1 MDRLAELLGVRSRL
15 DRRLSVLVRIALWV
29 KFIGLLVL
37 VSIGLLVGFVESWW
51 KCKMTRG

>member
-1 MDRLAELLGVRSRL
+1 MDRLAELLRVRSRL

-51 KCKMTRG
+51 KCKMTRE